1 MKLALDARFV
11 GKTGVGTYTSN
22 LLKSDL
28 YSVALGEPKALKSFS
43 TKTIPFTE
51 KVYHLGE
58 QTHFPK
64 KALMAEKIDLLHVPH
79 YNIPLLYRNP
89 LAVTIHD
96 VTPIAFTP
104 YHRSKLYPYTLFMI
118 RESLKKAGIVFTVSK
133 YSKSDLLKYFPKTNP
148 DKIHV
153 VYNSVDDSFRPKSA
167 KKVAYLYEKYPK
179 ISRDKALLLFV
190 GLQAAHKNLPCLLEA
205 FKALPRQKY
214 QLIIIGGGTKAEM
227 DAVAASVATSKTK
240 NDVVF
245 TGRLN
250 SDEIIDFYNLVDLF
264 VFPSLYE
271 GFGLPVL
278 EALKCGTPVVSS
290 NLTSLPE
297 VGGKFVTYCD
307 PTDPSDIAE
316 KIEEALGKPLK
327 SGLDQWLSQFTLEAQ
342 ASAMKKVYQKYER
355 ELKNA

>member
-1 MKLALDARFV
+1 MKLAIDARFV
-11 GKTGVGTYTSN
+11 GKTGIGTYTAN
-22 LLKSDL
+22 LLRSDL
-28 YSVALGEPKALKSFS
+28 YSVALGDPKILKEFG
-43 TKTIPFTE
+43 KKVIPFTE

-64 KALMAEKIDLLHVPH
+64 KTLVSEKIDLLHVPH
-79 YNIPLLYRNP
+79 YNIPLFYRAP

-96 VTPIAFTP
+96 VTPIAFSP
-104 YHRSKLYPYTLFMI
+104 YHRSKLYPYTIFMI
-118 RESLKKAGIVFTVSK
+118 KESLKKAEIVFAPSK
-133 YSKSDLLKYFPKTNP
+133 YSKSDLLKYFPKTDS

-153 VYNSVDDSFRPKSA
+153 IYNSVDDRFRHKSA
-167 KKVAYLYEKYPK
+167 KEVAYLYQKYPK

-190 GLQAAHKNLPCLLEA
+190 GLQAAHKNLPMLLEA
-205 FKALPRQKY
+205 FRALPRDKY

-227 DAVAASVATSKTK
+227 DAVATSVSSSGTK
-240 NDVVF
+240 NGVVF
-245 TGRLN
+245 TGHLTP
-250 SDEIIDFYNLVDLF
+250 DKIIDFYNLVDLF

-307 PTDPSDIAE
+307 PTDSSDIAE
-316 KIEEALGKPLK
+316 KIKETVGKPLK
-327 SGLDQWLSQFTLEAQ
+327 SGLDAWLSQFSIEAQ
-342 ASAMKKVYQKYER
+342 VSAMQKVYQKYSR
-355 ELKNA
+355 EQQNA